1 MAITLVIADD
11 HPIILDAL
19 ESLFAIEPDI
29 KIAAKCRDGEQSLAA
44 VRKHRPD
51 ILLLDLQMP
60 RLNAFDVMR
69 EIQNDNLNTRVVLL
83 TAGMQDHEALTA
95 TRLGVWGV
103 VLKEMSPK
111 LLVQC
116 IRKVHAG
123 EKWLEKNSFSKAL
136 EKIVRREAGAERIAG
151 ILSRRELEIVRLLAD
166 GYQNQQ
172 IGKKLYISEGTVKV
186 HLHHIFTKLNV
197 RNRLHLA
204 IMAREQEFV

>member
-19 ESLFAIEPDI
+19 ESLFGIEPDI

-69 EIQNDNLNTRVVLL
+69 EIQKDNLNTRVVLL
-83 TAGMQDHEALTA
+83 TAGMQDDEALTA